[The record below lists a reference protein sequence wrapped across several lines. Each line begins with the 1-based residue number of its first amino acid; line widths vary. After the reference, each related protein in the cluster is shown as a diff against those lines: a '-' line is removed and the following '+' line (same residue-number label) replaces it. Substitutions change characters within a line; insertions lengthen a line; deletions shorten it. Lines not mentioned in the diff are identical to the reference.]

1 MPLPAAASEFLERIE
16 VRLAGH
22 APRPRIVFPEGED
35 PRVREAAHRLAAR
48 GLVEPVLV
56 PRVITDEAA
65 AERYAALY
73 YEHRRHRGV
82 TQREARHAA
91 RRPLD
96 FAALMVAAGDA
107 EGFVGGAAN
116 STAETVRA
124 ALHAIG
130 PAPGVKTI
138 SSFFVMAVPDR
149 RTGCHGLSIA
159 ADCAVVI
166 APNAPQLA
174 DIAIMAA
181 ASTRLAFECEPVLAL
196 LPARDPALS
205 EEAARL
211 IRARSPQLDLRTGD
225 DAFDPR
231 ANALVYPDLNAA
243 NTGYKLI
250 EWLGGGSAFG
260 PMLQGLNRPA
270 NDLSR
275 ACSAAD
281 IYTVALITALQ
292 AHAQV
297 PA

>member
-1 MPLPAAASEFLERIE
+1 MPLPAAALEFLERIE
-16 VRLAGH
+16 QRLTGRT
-22 APRPRIVFPEGED
+22 PRPRIVFPEGED
-35 PRVREAAHRLAAR
+35 PRVLEAAERLAAR

-56 PRVITDEAA
+56 PRVITDEEALA
-65 AERYAALY
+65 RYAALY
-73 YEHRRHRGV
+73 RERRRHRGA
-82 TQREARHAA
+82 TEREAREAA
-91 RRPLD
+91 SRPLH

-138 SSFFVMAVPDR
+138 SSFFVMGVPDR
-149 RTGCHGLSIA
+149 RTGCNGLSIA

-166 APNAPQLA
+166 APTPAQLA
-174 DIAIMAA
+174 DIALMAA
-181 ASTRLAFECEPVLAL
+181 SSTRLAFECEPLLAL
-196 LPARDPALS
+196 LPGRDPALTD
-205 EEAARL
+205 EAARL
-211 IRARSPQLDLRTGD
+211 VRQRAPSLELRLGD

-231 ANALVYPDLNAA
+231 VNAYVFPDLNAA
-243 NTGYKLI
+243 NSVYKLI

-275 ACSAAD
+275 AASASD

-292 AHAQV
+292 AHAEA
-297 PA
+297 PS